1 MSLSHIARINES
13 TAKEHGGKGR
23 MLQVPGFDLTRLRV
37 EDIRDL
43 ISDGRDLQQF
53 RQEVSSFAKL
63 IPPDMGAEYRQQQMR
78 KQADVMLEKWNDYQR
93 LLTSSIRE
101 SFKEV
106 SVEEIAKKALERR

>member
-1 MSLSHIARINES
+1 
-13 TAKEHGGKGR
+13 

>member
-1 MSLSHIARINES
+1 
-13 TAKEHGGKGR
+13 
-23 MLQVPGFDLTRLRV
+23 
-37 EDIRDL
+37 
-43 ISDGRDLQQF
+43 
-53 RQEVSSFAKL
+53 
-63 IPPDMGAEYRQQQMR
+63 MGAEYRQQQMR